1 MDQRRRLLFVGTYT
15 PDSDPPGRGEGIHRV
30 WFDPATGEMT
40 DGGVAART
48 PGPSFLALNTAA
60 EGAEGYAVYAVNE
73 RAEGTLTAFRVSGD
87 ATLTELGSVPSGG
100 GSPCHVRST
109 RSAIAVSNYADG
121 VVTFHDLARDG
132 SLGER
137 AARFE
142 HTGGGPVT
150 DRQDGPHAHSATAL
164 ARLEQHELV
173 TTWLVADLGTDELR
187 VHRSGMAVPTPLDHG
202 RRRFHSGQGTPSA
215 VALPPGTGPRHAV
228 VYQADEF
235 VAHLYVTGELDSRVH
250 VVRWDHATDTGEHL
264 GSVPATAHEAVGTN
278 FPAEIAVHGDRVYV
292 ANRGADVLSTFAVRD
307 AGARLEHLAD
317 TPVGAWPRHFAV
329 VRGHHGDPDH
339 IVVAAQNGDCL
350 LSLRIDPRTGVPE
363 DTGHRLAVPDP
374 VCVLPVPLR
383 RIQRSE

>member
-40 DGGVAART
+40 DGGTAART
-48 PGPSFLALNTAA
+48 PGPSFLALNTTG

-73 RAEGTLTAFRVSGD
+73 RVEGTVTAFRVSGD

-100 GSPCHVRST
+100 GAPCHVRAT
-109 RSAIAVSNYADG
+109 RSELAVSNYLDG
-121 VVTFHDLARDG
+121 VVTFHGLARDG

-137 AARFE
+137 TARFG
-142 HTGGGPVT
+142 HTGAGPVA

-164 ARLEQHELV
+164 TLLEQHEVV

-187 VHRSGMAVPTPLDHG
+187 VHRSAMAAAPLDRG
-202 RRRFHSGQGTPSA
+202 PRRLHPGQGSPSV
-215 VALPPGTGPRHAV
+215 VALPSGAGPRHAA
-228 VYQADEF
+228 VYRADEF

-250 VVRWDHATDTGEHL
+250 VVRWDHTSDKGEHV
-264 GSVPATAHEAVGTN
+264 GSVPATAHEAAGTN
-278 FPAEIAVHGDRVYV
+278 FPAEIAVHHDRVYV

-339 IVVAAQNGDCL
+339 VVVAAQNGDCL
-350 LSLRIDPRTGVPE
+350 LALRIDPDTGVPD
-363 DTGHRLAVPDP
+363 DTGHRMAVPDP
-374 VCVLPVPLR
+374 VCVLPVPIKR
-383 RIQRSE
+383 VRRSE